1 MSKKKIINR
10 REFLK
15 ITGLTTGGLALTSN
29 AFSQVLGIS
38 EKTLHSLRIGPGIE
52 SWKSTACRI
61 CPGGCSLDIKRID
74 GFPIQIKGN
83 TLSPINLGGTCPAAY
98 SNLEI
103 LFHPDRLTQPF
114 ARPEGPI
121 RKKMAPSSWEEILPS
136 ITNNINTLVQNNQ
149 AHKIAIINGDDSLL
163 MQEVWENF
171 ANWLGT
177 PNFFQENHRG
187 NNTNS
192 AFLTQGIKSEPK
204 YDLLNSD
211 YIICLGANI
220 LEEEGATVHF
230 NQLISEFKDLENVT
244 RNKLVYV
251 GPRANITAATAHKW
265 IPNRP
270 DTWGTLALGIA
281 HILIDEQLINLEY
294 FRNNSEGFADSL
306 DARGKELVGFETMV
320 RSEFH
325 PKHVEE
331 ITGIPESEI
340 RELAEN
346 LHQRRNPVVLCGQE
360 ALQTPRGE
368 LHFWAVHCLNFLIG
382 SIQRP
387 GGWFFSVPKKATRL
401 YSQKFKGGTHQ
412 NLFFTNE
419 KHALEQPSLDIFAKR
434 VEGYAPYKIEL
445 LIINNANP
453 VYYGENRIKWKALLK
468 HVQRVIFIGDLP
480 NETSEHA
487 DVILPSHSNFETWDI
502 VEDIPGLAVAS
513 ATLQQPVIE
522 PMYKTKSSYEILKNF
537 GTGIHGFNQSIFP
550 GTDAEAL
557 VKKRLQKI
565 HQGKKGQLYV
575 SQSRRDWRSAY
586 ESHENFSIKDSEKK
600 FINNIKKVG
609 GWWDPSAYGR
619 EKKTDIIQNPG
630 GKFQFLHPMLKSFE
644 GYGGNEAQLLKS
656 LLGENKY
663 SINLNKYIASE
674 TAGYPLILIS
684 GFPITNPYGR
694 TVYSPTL
701 VETVGIIREVYWE
714 SWAEINPLTAE
725 KNNVKDGEIIQLD
738 SPVGVIKVRARVRP
752 IIQIDVIYVPL
763 GLGRENV
770 GRFTTGAG
778 SDPRVLMVPQPEVN
792 RGNMILS
799 GTPVRITWDRG

>member
-10 REFLK
+10 RDFLK
-15 ITGLTTGGLALTSN
+15 ITGLATGGAALTAN
-29 AFSQVLGIS
+29 AFSQMLGIS
-38 EKTLHSLRIGPGIE
+38 EKALERLRIGPGKE
-52 SWKSTACRI
+52 SWISTACRI

-83 TLSPINLGGTCPAAY
+83 THSPINLGGTCPAAY

-103 LFHPDRLTQPF
+103 LFHPDRFTQPL
-114 ARPEGPI
+114 ARPEGPV
-121 RKKMAPSSWEEILPS
+121 RKKMASTSWTEILPS
-136 ITNNINTLVQNNQ
+136 ITNNINALVQNNQ
-149 AHKIAIINGDDSLL
+149 AHKIAIINGSDSTL

-177 PNFFQENHRG
+177 PNFFQESHKG

-211 YIICLGANI
+211 YILCLGSNI

-230 NQLISEFKDLENVT
+230 NQVISEFKDLENVT

-251 GPRANITAATAHKW
+251 GPRANITAASAHKW

-281 HILIDEQLINLEY
+281 HILIDEQFIDLEY

-306 DARGKELVGFETMV
+306 DSQGNEQAGFETMI

-325 PKHVEE
+325 PKLVEE
-331 ITGIPESEI
+331 ITGISVADI
-340 RELAEN
+340 RELAES
-346 LHQRRNPVVLCGQE
+346 LHQRKNPVVLCGQE

-368 LHFWAVHCLNFLIG
+368 LHFWAVHCLNYLLG

-387 GGWFFSVPKKATRL
+387 GGWFYSSQDKVNRL
-401 YSQKFKGGTHQ
+401 YSQKFKGGFHQ
-412 NLFFTNE
+412 NLFLTNE

-434 VEGYAPYKIEL
+434 VEGYAPYNIDL

-468 HVQRVIFIGDLP
+468 HIPRVIFIGDLP
-480 NETSEHA
+480 NDTSIHA

-502 VEDIPGLAVAS
+502 VEDIPGLAAAS
-513 ATLQQPVIE
+513 ATIQQPVID
-522 PMYKTKSSYEILKNF
+522 PLYNTKSSYEILKDM
-537 GTGIHGFNQSIFP
+537 TQGIQDFNRSIFP
-550 GTDAEAL
+550 GQNAETL

-565 HQGKKGQLYV
+565 HQKKKGQLFAA
-575 SQSRRDWRSAY
+575 QSRHDWRAAY
-586 ESHENFSIKDSEKK
+586 EGHVSFSINESEKT
-600 FINNIKKVG
+600 FINKIKKVG
-609 GWWDPSAYGR
+609 GWWDPANYGQI
-619 EKKTDIIQNPG
+619 KKKEIIKNPG

-656 LLGENKY
+656 LFGEDKYPKNLEKY
-663 SINLNKYIASE
+663 SASE
-674 TAGYPLILIS
+674 KTGYPLTLIS

-701 VETVGIIREVYWE
+701 VETVGVIREIFWE

-725 KNNVKDGEIIQLD
+725 KYNVQDGEIIQID

-752 IIQIDVIYVPL
+752 IIQTDVIYIPL

-770 GRFTTGAG
+770 GRFSTGVG
-778 SDPRVLMVPQPEVN
+778 SDPRQLMVLQPDVN
-792 RGNMILS
+792 RGNMVLS
-799 GTPVRITWDRG
+799 GTPVRITWDKG